1 MGEKKIFYIGV
12 REFTSKK
19 DGKKYYQVDY
29 VRMDGALRSKTDF
42 ISVLEFTE
50 IEKKMK
56 GKNLTEC
63 IGIFNVDDFDHL
75 YLSAIK

>member
-1 MGEKKIFYIGV
+1 MNEKEIFYIGI

-29 VRMDGALRSKTDF
+29 VRMDGVYRPKTDF
-42 ISVLEFTE
+42 ISALEFSE
-50 IEKKMK
+50 ISKKMK
-56 GKNLTEC
+56 DKNFTKV
-63 IGIFNVDDFDHL
+63 IGIFNIDEFDHL